1 MRHPQEIPLSGS
13 FTPASSLST
22 SIGGAAQDSHSDPED
37 MHTATDDALAESPS
51 LREVRVVGCAARRSR
66 QRSLEQQPEDAT
78 SLRNADRA
86 RRPRKNRTW
95 VLVAALVCTV
105 VMVWVAGGLDLVGA
119 RAQSRGHVY
128 AQIPVPVVV
137 VSNLVVR
144 AGHYLRD
151 GLS

>member
-22 SIGGAAQDSHSDPED
+22 SISGAALHSHNDPED
-37 MHTATDDALAESPS
+37 MHTATAEVLADRPT
-51 LREVRVVGCAARRSR
+51 LREFCVVGFAARRSG
-66 QRSLEQQPEDAT
+66 QRSLEQRPEDAKP
-78 SLRNADRA
+78 SRNADRA
-86 RRPRKNRTW
+86 RRPRKYRTW
-95 VLVAALVCTV
+95 VLVAAVVSTV
-105 VMVWVAGGLDLVGA
+105 VMVWVAGGLDVVGA

-128 AQIPVPVVV
+128 AQMPVPVVV

-151 GLS
+151 GLG